1 MTTPYSGSEFR
12 RKQWEQTTPYS
23 GSEFRRKQWEH
34 QVPTPVG
41 STASSSE
48 S

>member
-1 MTTPYSGSEFR
+1 MTTPYFGSEFR
-12 RKQWEQTTPYS
+12 RKQWEQTTPYF

-41 STASSSE
+41 STASNSE